1 MPNLAQVGMH
11 FNSTKCI
18 IHQLAFPELQ
28 KLALKWLKNWCLLLA
43 LGALWWSWNKSFAMG
58 WAGRGAHLLDNKIDV
73 FCVGMGT
80 KKLKGNVQF
89 WAGILVLECDL
100 AAAAA

>member
-1 MPNLAQVGMH
+1 
-11 FNSTKCI
+11 
-18 IHQLAFPELQ
+18 
-28 KLALKWLKNWCLLLA
+28 
-43 LGALWWSWNKSFAMG
+43 MG